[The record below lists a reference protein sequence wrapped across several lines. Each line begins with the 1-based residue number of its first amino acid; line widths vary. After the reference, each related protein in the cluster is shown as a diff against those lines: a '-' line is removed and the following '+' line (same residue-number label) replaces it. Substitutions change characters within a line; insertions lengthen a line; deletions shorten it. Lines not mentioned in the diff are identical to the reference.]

1 MRLVVLA
8 VLAVLVPLSAC
19 TPRPRAARGPTF
31 SWDTAN
37 SVVRRAP
44 GSRAAP
50 RPSGAPSASGEWI
63 GTVATPAGDRATVLV
78 LERDGRARLEF
89 SPAREG
95 LPDVLEG
102 GWAREATWVRV
113 EFFRADGEPI
123 NIPVEYDLSG
133 NELLPVTGWDA
144 ARFGSPEPPRF
155 ARR

>member
-1 MRLVVLA
+1 MRIAVLA
-8 VLAVLVPLSAC
+8 FLAVLVPLAAC

-31 SWDTAN
+31 AWDTAN
-37 SVVRRAP
+37 SVVRTAP
-44 GSRAAP
+44 GSRAVR
-50 RPSGAPSASGEWI
+50 RPSGVPSVAGEWV

-78 LERDGRARLEF
+78 LEREGRARLEF

-102 GWAREATWVRV
+102 GWAREATWVRI
-113 EFFRADGEPI
+113 EFFRADGAPI
-123 NIPVEYDLSG
+123 DAPVEYDLSG

-144 ARFGSPEPPRF
+144 ARFGSAEPPRL